1 MLPIIVMCK
10 ILKLFGL
17 YLFYISKAKIA
28 TVFYAKL
35 TMLEMIITDNIN
47 SMFAISIKGTVPRN
61 FYHFFVKLVS
71 PISRIIGTTPSI
83 IYKHRSP
90 IFEEQYQSKSQS

>member
-1 MLPIIVMCK
+1 
-10 ILKLFGL
+10 
-17 YLFYISKAKIA
+17 
-28 TVFYAKL
+28 
-35 TMLEMIITDNIN
+35 MLEMIITDNIY
-47 SMFAISIKGTVPRN
+47 SRFAISIKGTVPRN

-90 IFEEQYQSKSQS
+90 IFEEQYQSKSQSYKSAYCRVESNFLKVNFVGNIDIKKYIQCKGEIS